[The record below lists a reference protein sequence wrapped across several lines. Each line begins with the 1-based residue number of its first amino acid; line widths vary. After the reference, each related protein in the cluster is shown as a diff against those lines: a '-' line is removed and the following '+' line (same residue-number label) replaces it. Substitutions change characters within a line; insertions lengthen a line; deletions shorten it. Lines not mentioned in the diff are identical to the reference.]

1 MVGRK
6 TLIISKLLAVMIP
19 KARANNIFSG
29 ANVMDIMSL
38 CIYFVRKKI
47 YIGWDVL
54 VDILTDFG
62 RGLCYTF
69 FFLRLIFLLIENKSI
84 FDFLLQIY
92 ILFMKP

>member
-1 MVGRK
+1 
-6 TLIISKLLAVMIP
+6 MIP

-29 ANVMDIMSL
+29 ANVMDII
-38 CIYFVRKKI
+38 IYFVRKKI

-62 RGLCYTF
+62 RGFCSTF
-69 FFLRLIFLLIENKSI
+69 FLLRLIFLLIENKSI

-92 ILFMKP
+92 ILLIES